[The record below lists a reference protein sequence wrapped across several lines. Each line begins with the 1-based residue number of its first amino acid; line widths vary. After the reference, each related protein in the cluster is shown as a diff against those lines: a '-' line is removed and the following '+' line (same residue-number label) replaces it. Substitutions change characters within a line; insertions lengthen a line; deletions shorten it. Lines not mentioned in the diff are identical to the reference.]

1 MLEEIR
7 QRFTGWI
14 AMLVIGL
21 IALTLVISFGNM
33 DQTPLE
39 DDVVITVND
48 TEITLFEYREEYS
61 KQLAELQKVFGY
73 EVPEI
78 LDQTIKESATETLI
92 LKTLLLDYM
101 SKTGFRVSPE
111 YIIEEITNQPWLQI
125 GGIFDKQNYEAI
137 LASQGLSVEKFEAN
151 IRLIL
156 QYDQLRRGF
165 INSSFVTP
173 NEFRQFIEL
182 QMQKRIG
189 QLLTI
194 NAENFID
201 EVVINADQVQSYFDN
216 NHDLFQTDEEVDVE
230 YLSLS
235 LDDVAATVK
244 YTEDELRDYYEE
256 NLSRFITNEE
266 RKSRHILIAID
277 EDTTEEDALETI
289 LIVQE
294 RLASES
300 FEEIAK
306 ELSDDPGSADLG
318 GELEWAEPGLF
329 PPEFDKVLF
338 ALEANELSEPVKT
351 ESGYHLIRLD
361 ELKKG
366 EQQAYKD
373 VQLELDSEY
382 SKVRAED
389 KLFGLVDQLED
400 LSLQAFNEL
409 NSVADALGLSLS
421 RIDGVSRNGASFFNQ
436 DPEII
441 SILFSENSI
450 ETAENTPLFE
460 LDDSIYFVARVI
472 GHRMP
477 TTKGFLEVE
486 SGIKDY
492 LVSQAAIGLANNYA
506 EEIKPQFSDNVS
518 FMDKAD
524 ELNIEASEFDVSR
537 GDTKLS
543 RGLTEMIFN
552 SSSNDMAEGNIQT
565 YVEGNT
571 VFLLRV
577 SSYVGGKLESLSD
590 EERNYKKLDY
600 SVQIGSREMNTF
612 EEHLRKNAE
621 VSIDPGLY
629 SGLFDL

>member
-1 MLEEIR
+1 MLEAIR

-61 KQLAELQKVFGY
+61 NKLVELQQVFGE

-78 LDQTIKESATETLI
+78 LDQTIKESATEDLI
-92 LKTLLLDYM
+92 LRALLLDYM
-101 SKTGFRVSPE
+101 SKNGYRVSPE
-111 YIIEEITNQPWLQI
+111 YVVELITNNPGLQV
-125 GGIFDKQNYEAI
+125 GGIFDRQNYEAI
-137 LASQGLSVEKFEAN
+137 LASQGVSVEQFESDL
-151 IRLIL
+151 RLQL
-156 QYDQLRRGF
+156 QINQLRRGF
-165 INSSFVTP
+165 IDSSFITP

-194 NAENFID
+194 NAESFTD
-201 EVVINADQVQSYFDN
+201 EVAITADQVQSYFDN
-216 NHDLFQTDEEVDVE
+216 NQDLFQTDEEVDVE

-235 LDDVAATVK
+235 LDDVAATIE
-244 YTEDELRDYYEE
+244 YNEDDLMEYYEN
-256 NLSRFITNEE
+256 NLARFITNEE

-277 EDTTEEDALETI
+277 EDTDEAAALETI
-289 LIVQE
+289 LIVQD
-294 RLASES
+294 RLVSET
-300 FEEIAK
+300 FEAVAK
-306 ELSDDPGSADLG
+306 ELSDDPGSSELGGDLG
-318 GELEWAEPGLF
+318 WAEPGLF
-329 PPEFDKVLF
+329 VPEFDKALF
-338 ALEANELSEPVKT
+338 ALEINELSDPVKT
-351 ESGYHLIRLD
+351 EFGYHLIRLD
-361 ELKKG
+361 ELNEG
-366 EQQAYKD
+366 EQQAYED

-382 SKVRAED
+382 SKLLAED
-389 KLFGLVDQLED
+389 KLFGLADQLAD

-409 NSVADALGLSLS
+409 NSVANTLGLSLS
-421 RIDGVSRNGASFFNQ
+421 RIDGVSRNGATFFNQ

-441 SILFSENSI
+441 SILFSQDSI
-450 ETAENTPLFE
+450 ETAENTPIFE
-460 LDDSIYFVARVI
+460 LEDSIFVARVI

-477 TTKGFLEVE
+477 TTKGFSEVE
-486 SGIKDY
+486 SGIKEY
-492 LVSQAAIGLANNYA
+492 LVSQEAISLADNYA
-506 EEIKPQFSDNVS
+506 EQIKPQFSDNIS

-537 GDTKLS
+537 GDTELS
-543 RGLTEMIFN
+543 RGLIEMIFN
-552 SSSNDMAEGNIQT
+552 SSSSDMIKGNIQT
-565 YVEGNT
+565 YIEGDK

-577 SSYVGGKLESLSD
+577 SSYADGQLESFSD
-590 EERNYKKLDY
+590 EERNSAKIDL
-600 SVQIGSREMNTF
+600 SEQIGSRELNAF
-612 EEHLRKNAE
+612 AEHLRENAE

>member
-1 MLEEIR
+1 MLEAIR

-61 KQLAELQKVFGY
+61 NKLVELQQVFGE

-78 LDQTIKESATETLI
+78 LDQTIKESATEDLI
-92 LKTLLLDYM
+92 LRALLLDYM
-101 SKTGFRVSPE
+101 SKNGYRVSPE
-111 YIIEEITNQPWLQI
+111 YVVELITNNPGLQV
-125 GGIFDKQNYEAI
+125 GGIFDRQNYEAI
-137 LASQGLSVEKFEAN
+137 LASQGVSVEQFESDL
-151 IRLIL
+151 RLQL
-156 QYDQLRRGF
+156 QINQLRRGF
-165 INSSFVTP
+165 IDSSFITP

-194 NAENFID
+194 NAESFTD
-201 EVVINADQVQSYFDN
+201 EVAITADQVQSYFDN
-216 NHDLFQTDEEVDVE
+216 NQDLFQTDEEVDVE

-235 LDDVAATVK
+235 LDDVAATIE
-244 YTEDELRDYYEE
+244 YNEDDLMEYYEN
-256 NLSRFITNEE
+256 NLARFITNEE

-277 EDTTEEDALETI
+277 EDTDEAAAMETI
-289 LIVQE
+289 LIVQD
-294 RLASES
+294 RLVSET
-300 FEEIAK
+300 FEAVAK
-306 ELSDDPGSADLG
+306 ELSDDPGSSELGGDLG
-318 GELEWAEPGLF
+318 WAEPGLF
-329 PPEFDKVLF
+329 VPEFDKALF
-338 ALEANELSEPVKT
+338 ALEINELSDPVKT
-351 ESGYHLIRLD
+351 EFGYHLIRLD
-361 ELKKG
+361 ELNEG
-366 EQQAYKD
+366 EQQAYED

-382 SKVRAED
+382 SKLLAED
-389 KLFGLVDQLED
+389 KLFGLADQLAD

-409 NSVADALGLSLS
+409 NSVANTLGLSLS
-421 RIDGVSRNGASFFNQ
+421 RIDGVSRNGATFFNQ

-441 SILFSENSI
+441 SILFSQDSI
-450 ETAENTPLFE
+450 ETAENTPIFE
-460 LDDSIYFVARVI
+460 LEDSIFVARVI

-477 TTKGFLEVE
+477 TTKGFSEVE
-486 SGIKDY
+486 SGIKEY
-492 LVSQAAIGLANNYA
+492 LVSQEAISLADNYA
-506 EEIKPQFSDNVS
+506 EQIKPQFSDNIS

-537 GDTKLS
+537 GDTELS
-543 RGLTEMIFN
+543 RGLIEMIFN
-552 SSSNDMAEGNIQT
+552 SSSSDMIKGNIQT
-565 YVEGNT
+565 YIEGDK

-577 SSYVGGKLESLSD
+577 SSYADGQLESFSD
-590 EERNYKKLDY
+590 EERNSAKIDL
-600 SVQIGSREMNTF
+600 SEQIGSRELNAF
-612 EEHLRKNAE
+612 AEHLRENAE